1 MDSVFNIAT
10 KKQMKK
16 HPRNP
21 SVGGEER
28 IQMDRLWKK
37 DLGSNTDIE
46 MEQCSVCKG
55 KFKRLG
61 LKIHQT
67 KAGCAKQ
74 LSDSHR
80 TNNKSEATSSRDTN
94 HSDASG
100 QVSLK
105 TTRRGNGAKVTG
117 AMGNLFKVYKEKMAG
132 ETCNE
137 GEMVTKGKLSRLEN
151 TKVREKTDIRNWIKK
166 KEQLKKESI
175 QQVKSELDKASGA
188 EIIDLTE
195 EIASSKSEE
204 KEMAV
209 HEKGKVGAAIIDLKK
224 VADIIRQGKIKVKV
238 DIQSS
243 LGAE

>member
-1 MDSVFNIAT
+1 MCV
-10 KKQMKK
+10 K
-16 HPRNP
+16 
-21 SVGGEER
+21 
-28 IQMDRLWKK
+28 
-37 DLGSNTDIE
+37 GSLK
-46 MEQCSVCKG
+46 S
-55 KFKRLG
+55 RG

-80 TNNKSEATSSRDTN
+80 TNNKSEATSSRDIN

-151 TKVREKTDIRNWIKK
+151 TKVRGKTDIRNWIKK

-195 EIASSKSEE
+195 EITSSKSEE
-204 KEMAV
+204 EEMAV

-224 VADIIRQGKIKVKV
+224 VADISRQGKIKVQV
-238 DIQSS
+238 DIQSGPEDEY
-243 LGAE
+243 LNKRLCL